1 MSEEP
6 VQAQTEEAQEV
17 IEELTQEAP
26 DESQEQKDEV
36 YEEKQVPLTA
46 LQKERKKRQDLEM
59 ELDYIKQQ
67 SRKNEEEDISQYE
80 TATREDLTKSQVE
93 AVRMVEER
101 LWMRQNPEKY
111 EKINEDLP
119 QFLKQ
124 RPHLAQAI
132 AASPNR
138 YEEAYLLMNALNPR
152 ERKVEAPKAQAKP
165 APGSPS
171 SVPKGAS
178 LDQAVDVMNMTDS
191 EFRGWRQSLRRGR

>member
-1 MSEEP
+1 MVVKLHGKNYDEAS
-6 VQAQTEEAQEV
+6 EEAQRLSREEGLTMIHPFDDPDV
-17 IEELTQEAP
+17 IAGQGTIGMEIL
-26 DESQEQKDEV
+26 K
-36 YEEKQVPLTA
+36 
-46 LQKERKKRQDLEM
+46 

-101 LWMRQNPEKY
+101 LWIKQNPEKY

-191 EFRGWRQSLRRGR
+191 EFRGWRQSLRRGK